1 MRALVFFLLLSG
13 SVYGQNA
20 VVHIN
25 AEFNQSNDWY
35 GLNILEGVKVYNGY
49 LETNVAMKE
58 RYQISKVPTLILYS
72 DGKEIKRWEGGL
84 DMKLNV
90 NPKDV
95 QWEIDKL

>member
-49 LETNVAMKE
+49 LETNAAMKE

>member
-49 LETNVAMKE
+49 LENNAAMKE

>member
-49 LETNVAMKE
+49 LENNVAMKE